1 MDGQQHTMKR
11 IKERLYDEWE
21 IVSVDKR
28 DLSPK
33 SIEAGTQ
40 YQVVNKETV
49 INTLLFYLNV

>member
-1 MDGQQHTMKR
+1 MKR